1 MPGKAGLSGFVK
13 YNVINSVRIVAG
25 SIKFVPAKKSLP
37 LLSLMDLV
45 FLLVPGLPYVSFLG

>member
-1 MPGKAGLSGFVK
+1 MPGKAALSGFVK
-13 YNVINSVRIVAG
+13 YYVIKYVTVRAG

-37 LLSLMDLV
+37 LLLLMDLV